1 MPDKTGISKRV
12 IERLS
17 EYRSTLDEF
26 DINQTRSEPRSI
38 YSHELAKM
46 CGVTAAQ
53 VRRDLMTIGF
63 SGSSSKGYDVSEL
76 QQTVG
81 DFLGFNE
88 ERRMVLVGIGHL
100 GRALLD
106 FFANR
111 NPKLILCAAF
121 DVNEMRINRV
131 IHGVRCYS
139 VSELT
144 KVVMDERASMGIITV
159 PDTEAQKVASALVDG
174 GVSGLLNFAPVQL
187 RVPNHVFVEN
197 LNISTILEKV
207 AYFAG
212 QSAEKER

>member
-17 EYRSTLDEF
+17 EYRSTLEEF
-26 DINQTRSEPRSI
+26 DVTETRSI

-63 SGSSSKGYDVSEL
+63 SGSSSKGYDVLEL

-111 NPKLILCAAF
+111 NPKLVLCAAF

-139 VSELT
+139 ITEMT
-144 KVVMDERASMGIITV
+144 RVVRDEGASMGIITV
-159 PDTEAQKVASALVDG
+159 PDTEAQKVATALVDG

-187 RVPNHVFVEN
+187 RVPKHVFVEN
-197 LNISTILEKV
+197 LNISTVLEKV

-212 QSAEKER
+212 QSSEKER

>member
-1 MPDKTGISKRV
+1 MPERTSISKRV

-26 DINQTRSEPRSI
+26 DTTETRSI
-38 YSHELAKM
+38 YSHDLAKL

-63 SGSSSKGYDVSEL
+63 SGSSAKGYDVSEL

-81 DFLGFNE
+81 DFLGFGE
-88 ERRMVLVGIGHL
+88 ERRMALVGIGHL

-106 FFANR
+106 FFADR

-121 DVNEMRINRV
+121 DINEMRINRV
-131 IHGVRCYS
+131 IHGVRCYA
-139 VSELT
+139 VSQLT
-144 KVVMDERASMGIITV
+144 EVAKEKRANMGIITV
-159 PDTEAQKVASALVDG
+159 PDAAAQDVATALVEG

-197 LNISTILEKV
+197 LNISTVLEKV

-212 QSAEKER
+212 QSGDKER

>member
-1 MPDKTGISKRV
+1 MPDVTKISKRV

-17 EYRSTLDEF
+17 EYRNVLDENL
-26 DINQTRSEPRSI
+26 ILENKNI
-38 YSHELAKM
+38 YSHQLAKL

-53 VRRDLMTIGF
+53 VRRDLMSVGF
-63 SGSSSKGYDVSEL
+63 SGSSAKGYDVAEL
-76 QQTVG
+76 KSTVA

-106 FFANR
+106 FFVNR

-121 DVNEMRINRV
+121 DVDEARINRV

-139 VSELT
+139 VNEL
-144 KVVMDERASMGIITV
+144 VDIVAQHRAQIGIITV
-159 PDTEAQKVASALVDG
+159 PEAAAQDVAWQLVEG

-187 RVPNHVFVEN
+187 RVPSPVFVEN
-197 LNISTILEKV
+197 LNLSTVLDKV
-207 AYFAG
+207 AYFAA
-212 QSAEKER
+212 QRAEKER